1 MKMRRRE
8 NSYLKWED
16 RSKCSKCVC
25 FHSFLLNK
33 FDKLIFFHIFSSASA
48 FLLLLTLDIWS
59 HLIDVMEMWLW
70 KSFGTNVIDDWD
82 EKWSSYRARACK
94 KERREEE
101 KNEKNSNQPEIID
114 FLLVFVDVGVLCRKS
129 RGWNL
134 GEVWTSISF
143 SFSLAFEFQSR
154 TIEYLSSLLLLKLMD
169 PFFKV
174 NLSISILWWTFS
186 QKSLRFSQ
194 ILYFSVDETKNQFPM
209 QFLRVL

>member
-1 MKMRRRE
+1 MMMMKMRRRE

-16 RSKCSKCVC
+16 RSKCSKCVR

-94 KERREEE
+94 KERRREE
-101 KNEKNSNQPEIID
+101 KNEKIVINLK
-114 FLLVFVDVGVLCRKS
+114 LLIFYSCL
-129 RGWNL
+129 L
-134 GEVWTSISF
+134 M
-143 SFSLAFEFQSR
+143 LAFYAENRGAEIWAKF
-154 TIEYLSSLLLLKLMD
+154 EH
-169 PFFKV
+169 PFPFRLV
-174 NLSISILWWTFS
+174 WRSNFNHEPLNIFP
-186 QKSLRFSQ
+186 
-194 ILYFSVDETKNQFPM
+194 LYCYSN
-209 QFLRVL
+209 